1 MVALWRPSA
10 SASLAACL
18 PSSSRSCASWLA
30 RASFA
35 AAAAASQF
43 AASCSCAASS
53 AASSA
58 TWPPPARARSAW
70 SRKPAMKR
78 WCLPKEKG
86 TPAGVVYRAR
96 GPEWRRLGGPASC
109 GLPWR
114 PPLKACYEAMAIV
127 YSTTSTTGQ
136 RSLESLNSGDRL
148 GLDADIHGIRKEL
161 VGELNFRVMRWLNK
175 VLTVNK
181 PEKSRPQQFRV

>member
-78 WCLPKEKG
+78 WCL
-86 TPAGVVYRAR
+86 
-96 GPEWRRLGGPASC
+96 
-109 GLPWR
+109 
-114 PPLKACYEAMAIV
+114 AIV
-127 YSTTSTTGQ
+127 CSTTSTPGQ
-136 RSLESLNSGDRL
+136 RGLESLRRRGPRPGWSTGREAPSGGGWEDQPPAASRG
-148 GLDADIHGIRKEL
+148 GL
-161 VGELNFRVMRWLNK
+161 
-175 VLTVNK
+175 
-181 PEKSRPQQFRV
+181 P